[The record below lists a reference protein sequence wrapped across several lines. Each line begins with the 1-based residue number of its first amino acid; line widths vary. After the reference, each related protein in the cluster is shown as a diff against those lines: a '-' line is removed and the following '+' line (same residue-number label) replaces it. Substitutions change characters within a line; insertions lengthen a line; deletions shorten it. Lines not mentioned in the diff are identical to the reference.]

1 MANTHFPYYYLF
13 IIMCA
18 FQGALLKICMVMQ
31 AIHNALQQEEKC
43 ATYAISKETAK
54 EAVRIMRVL
63 VHEKK
68 ELLNEADVEVRLLV

>member
-1 MANTHFPYYYLF
+1 
-13 IIMCA
+13 
-18 FQGALLKICMVMQ
+18 MQ

-43 ATYAISKETAK
+43 TTYAISKETAK

-68 ELLNEADVEVRLLV
+68 ELLNEADAEEVRLLVRAMFCKQWPRHLLILIL

>member
-1 MANTHFPYYYLF
+1 
-13 IIMCA
+13 
-18 FQGALLKICMVMQ
+18 MVMQ